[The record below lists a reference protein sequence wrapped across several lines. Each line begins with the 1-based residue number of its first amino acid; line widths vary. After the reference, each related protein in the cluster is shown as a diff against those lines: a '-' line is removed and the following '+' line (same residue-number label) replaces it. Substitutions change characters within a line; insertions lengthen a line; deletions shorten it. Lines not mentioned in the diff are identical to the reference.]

1 MVIINRHTT
10 TQRRSNKRRERP
22 GSRTRDTIPSKA
34 ATATKTAPTVV
45 TSAHAMIPSSQINP
59 PAQLRQDFHE
69 CWQRWKSRDAEKKA
83 LVEPD
88 KLQLEQEQRLF
99 GEDADDDG
107 SLCPAMLDVVI
118 RLFGDID
125 YTDPERTSKL
135 ESSLSVQV
143 GSDV

>member
-1 MVIINRHTT
+1 MVIINSDTT
-10 TQRRSNKRRERP
+10 TERRSNKRRERP
-22 GSRTRDTIPSKA
+22 GSRARDTILSKA
-34 ATATKTAPTVV
+34 ATATKTALTVV
-45 TSAHAMIPSSQINP
+45 TSAHAILPPSQVNP
-59 PAQLRQDFHE
+59 PAQLHQDFHQ

-88 KLQLEQEQRLF
+88 KLQLEQERRLF

-125 YTDPERTSKL
+125 YTDP
-135 ESSLSVQV
+135 
-143 GSDV
+143 